1 MLISFQVCLQ
11 EGPSVINLFLA
22 QALMPRY
29 VGIWVTP
36 LFFWFTIFSR
46 LLHRTLVKHIVF
58 LKGQTT
64 NIGSGSKCQFSGVVA
79 ASFRD
84 GSGKW
89 RSTVVQDPRCWV
101 VSGLL
106 TGSAFQEISP
116 PSKLTW
122 RLLENLPNFIIG
134 DIYIFIHSCFSI
146 VMLVFGSMPPQKNK
160 GLVTITGAFT
170 LNLPSFS
177 GLLEEHH
184 FWTMANTWR
193 TITTLIFGW
202 WL

>member
-46 LLHRTLVKHIVF
+46 LLHRTVVKHIVF

-64 NIGSGSKCQFSGVVA
+64 NIGSGSKCQLSGVVA

-89 RSTVVQDPRCWV
+89 RSTVVQDPWCWV

-106 TGSAFQEISP
+106 TGSAFQEIPP

-122 RLLENLPNFIIG
+122 RLLENLSIFSWR
-134 DIYIFIHSCFSI
+134 YIFIHSCFSI
-146 VMLVFGSMPPQKNK
+146 VMLVLGGACPQKNK
-160 GLVTITGAFT
+160 GLVTITGAFHPQPAK
-170 LNLPSFS
+170 L
-177 GLLEEHH
+177 
-184 FWTMANTWR
+184 
-193 TITTLIFGW
+193 
-202 WL
+202 